1 MKRFIYRSCFF
12 VLIPLVFFGVNMGVN
27 YFMYTGPSKAIP
39 KSNILIV
46 GDSHPQHSLNPK
58 YFHDAQ
64 NISQSAEPYV
74 LTYWKL
80 KKIVQFSIP
89 DTLIVGLAPH
99 NISQFNDLKFSNQL
113 WASEMF
119 SRSYPIEEFSDI
131 SDKISVDLPTY
142 YKVLWKQTAFY
153 PKGNHIPYVGGYKN
167 VEESHITD
175 IEDAVKRH
183 YYLKGESL
191 GVSDLALEYLDS
203 IVSLAKAKDITLIMV
218 SNPVHEQYLNKIPDP
233 IMQKFDELIEVY
245 SDEHLVF
252 DKTRSNYPDSLY
264 LNADHLNESGAKRF
278 TLEFIDYLKTIQE
291 KE

>member
-1 MKRFIYRSCFF
+1 
-12 VLIPLVFFGVNMGVN
+12 MGVN
-27 YFMYTGPSKAIP
+27 YFMYTGQSKAIP
-39 KSNILIV
+39 KSNMLIV

-58 YFHDAQ
+58 YLHDAQ

-80 KKIVQFSIP
+80 KKIVQLSMP

-99 NISQFNDLKFSNQL
+99 NISQFNDLKFSNQR
-113 WASEMF
+113 WAGEMF

-131 SDKISVDLPTY
+131 SDKIDVDFTTF

-153 PKGNHIPYVGGYKN
+153 PKSNHIPYVGRYEN
-167 VEESHITD
+167 VEKSHITD

-183 YYLKGESL
+183 YYQKGESL

-203 IVSLAKAKDITLIMV
+203 IVSLAKANDITLIMV

-245 SDEHLVF
+245 SDEYLVF
-252 DKTRSNYPDSLY
+252 DKTRSYYPDSLY

-278 TLEFIDYLKTIQE
+278 TLEFIDYLKTIRE
-291 KE
+291 

>member
-1 MKRFIYRSCFF
+1 
-12 VLIPLVFFGVNMGVN
+12 MGVN
-27 YFMYTGPSKAIP
+27 YSIYTGPSKAIP
-39 KSNILIV
+39 KSNILIA
-46 GDSHPQHSLNPK
+46 GDSHPQRSLNPK

-80 KKIVQFSIP
+80 KKIVQSISP
-89 DTLIVGLAPH
+89 DTLIIGLAPH
-99 NISQFNDLKFSNQL
+99 NISQFNDLKFSEQL

-131 SDKISVDLPTY
+131 SDKIDVDFPTY

-153 PKGNHIPYVGGYKN
+153 PKRNHNPFVGRYEN
-167 VEESHITD
+167 VEGSYITD
-175 IEDAVKRH
+175 IDDAVKRH
-183 YYLKGESL
+183 YYLNGEAL
-191 GVSDLALEYLDS
+191 GVSDLAIEYLDS

-233 IMQKFDELIEVY
+233 IMQKFDALIERY
-245 SDEHLVF
+245 SDQHLVF
-252 DKTRSNYPDSLY
+252 DKTRSPYPDTLY

-278 TLEFIDYLKTIQE
+278 TLEFIDYLKAIQG
-291 KE
+291 K